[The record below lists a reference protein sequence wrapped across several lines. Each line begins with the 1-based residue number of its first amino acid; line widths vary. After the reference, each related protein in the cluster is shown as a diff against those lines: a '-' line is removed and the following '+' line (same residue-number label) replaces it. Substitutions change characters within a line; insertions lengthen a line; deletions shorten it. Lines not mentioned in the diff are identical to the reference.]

1 MCINF
6 INDSYYMIKCFAN
19 NSEIIINSNSSDI
32 IEVNERNVS
41 ISIYH
46 LLDNIISKNKKT
58 YNILVDLS
66 YSIYIENPKQNISI
80 YIRDNQKKCRF
91 VYGEINYIY
100 FDINC
105 SEQIYNNIYFINNPA
120 NVMKYFIMQRKKEKR
135 PRVIDFFMYL
145 IFVVFPWALLF
156 IFVRFVLTLSNIYI
170 PWYMIFVVCTVGVL
184 INIFLEKFSEKLW
197 DLIIKKARKTSN
209 SKSVIV
215 NLLKRFKNEREEF
228 EEYISS
234 AYLTDLLSK

>member
-1 MCINF
+1 MLVDLK
-6 INDSYYMIKCFAN
+6 NDSLYKIKCLVN
-19 NSEIIINSNSSDI
+19 NVEIIIDSNSSSI
-32 IEVNERNVS
+32 IEISKMSIN

-46 LLDNIISKNKKT
+46 LDDAVSKNRKI

-66 YSIYIENPKQNISI
+66 YSISIEMPKQNLSI

-91 VYGEINYIY
+91 EYGELNYIY

-105 SEQIYNNIYFINNPA
+105 VEQMHNKVYFISCPET
-120 NVMKYFIMQRKKEKR
+120 VMKYFVMQRKKEKKLGFF
-135 PRVIDFFMYL
+135 DFLMYN

-170 PWYMIFVVCTVGVL
+170 PWYMIFVVCMVGVL
-184 INIFLEKFSEKLW
+184 INIFLEKFSEKVW
-197 DLIIKKARKTSN
+197 DLIIKRARKTSN
-209 SKSVIV
+209 SKSFLI
-215 NLLKRFKNEREEF
+215 NLLKSMKNDREKF
-228 EEYISS
+228 GEYINS